1 MAVSGSNSQYSGAL
15 DHAKA
20 AAEHAK
26 ASKEKNPYGVA
37 EATLA
42 YTWDWSAKRPWEG
55 LEWVKGGTAFAPP
68 PPPAPL
74 PVASASTPGGSG
86 TSGLTIRTVPKI
98 SVNFPGRRSSTLS
111 AVTPTSGAAGG
122 SGLIA
127 RLPGLAERSPSHLTS
142 TTNAPTLNARMD
154 AEGSMPP
161 PPVPRTSVPLS
172 NPEPLSTAPV
182 DRTSRNKLDV
192 GEEDEKEDVMMM
204 MESILGPDPLV
215 QTPVDDMDLDSAISQ
230 LAGEGPPLPMPA
242 ESDFVRDVGL
252 DVPKHESK
260 PVFNPPSF
268 TAGDQGLDGEIDK
281 DIADVLGEADGE
293 ADDLDVDADIAE
305 ALGSVDHVGF
315 ARATTATAPPPPSS
329 HEEPQLDMELAE
341 LLDGPALLSQPP
353 AQTYP
358 SHNAE
363 PILPPRTDSK
373 ATLGSYSSS
382 FEALGAGEPP
392 APPGE
397 GSAVLL
403 SEMDFLP
410 GSSGGTLAF
419 ASSTTLPLATSAL
432 RSTTTPQ
439 NLTPSYGTIEPP
451 ERPTNTSVEDIKHEN
466 VTPALDALPQQS
478 GPTEPS

>member
-42 YTWDWSAKRPWEG
+42 YTWDWNAKRPWEG
-55 LEWVKGGTAFAPP
+55 LEWVRGGAAFAPP

-86 TSGLTIRTVPKI
+86 TSGLAIRTVPKI

-111 AVTPTSGAAGG
+111 ALTPTSGAAGG

-127 RLPGLAERSPSHLTS
+127 RLPGLAERSPSHLSS
-142 TTNAPTLNARMD
+142 TTNAPTVNPRMD
-154 AEGSMPP
+154 VEGSMPP
-161 PPVPRTSVPLS
+161 PPVPRTSVLPS
-172 NPEPLSTAPV
+172 NPESLSTAPV
-182 DRTSRNKLDV
+182 DSTSRNKLDV

-204 MESILGPDPLV
+204 MMESILGSDPLV

-230 LAGEGPPLPMPA
+230 LAGEGPSLPMSG

-252 DVPKHESK
+252 DVSKHESK
-260 PVFNPPSF
+260 PVFVPPSF
-268 TAGDQGLDGEIDK
+268 TAEDQGLDGEIDK
-281 DIADVLGEADGE
+281 DIADVLGEADGG

-315 ARATTATAPPPPSS
+315 SRPTIAAPQPPNS

-341 LLDGPALLSQPP
+341 LLDGPTLPSQLPP
-353 AQTYP
+353 QIDS
-358 SHNAE
+358 SHDVE
-363 PILPPRTDSK
+363 PIISPRIDSK
-373 ATLGSYSSS
+373 ASLETYSTS

-410 GSSGGTLAF
+410 GSSSGTLAF

-439 NLTPSYGTIEPP
+439 SLTPGYGTIESP
-451 ERPTNTSVEDIKHEN
+451 EIPASISEDMKREK
-466 VTPALDALPQQS
+466 VTPALGSLPRQP